1 MVVGNLKT
9 MWFIYF
15 VTEVTSSKL
24 ELGFRDHKSS
34 TAIKIKVFSEIR
46 VLDLQSRNSPQE
58 KIEFSVFSK
67 NENFISGRK

>member
-9 MWFIYF
+9 LWLIYF

-34 TAIKIKVFSEIR
+34 TAIKIKVFFLSEIR
-46 VLDLQSRNSPQE
+46 VLDLRNQKTP
-58 KIEFSVFSK
+58 IR
-67 NENFISGRK
+67 EN